1 MYVAPSAERQGSRTG
16 REHLHC
22 QYTALRPLATQRG
35 CRRIMPSVCYLAEGR
50 QMCTHATAA
59 ALGTVVIYYQSVC
72 PFTIALM
79 FYLNLNRH
87 HGYLHL

>member
-1 MYVAPSAERQGSRTG
+1 
-16 REHLHC
+16 
-22 QYTALRPLATQRG
+22 
-35 CRRIMPSVCYLAEGR
+35 MPSVCYLAEGR

-59 ALGTVVIYYQSVC
+59 ALGTVVIYYQSVY